1 MAFSCAAGLVVI
13 AEMMQE
19 ELNTVVGPKGRYD
32 PERVAERN
40 GSAPG
45 SVG

>member
-19 ELNTVVGPKGRYD
+19 KLNTVVGPKGRCD
-32 PERVAERN
+32 PERN